1 MQSIYLLGGK
11 REIFNKVFQFLI
23 FLIFQM
29 RIYFL
34 VHLVSDFLYEK
45 YGDRKIKVIN
55 QIGLSELKFVFKNG
69 RF

>member
-23 FLIFQM
+23 FLNFSNENLISCSLGVF
-29 RIYFL
+29 
-34 VHLVSDFLYEK
+34 SFLYEK

-55 QIGLSELKFVFKNG
+55 QIGLSELKSLATYI
-69 RF
+69 